1 MSSAPPRTPHE
12 ALVALG
18 RIGVW
23 TYQLDLQPA
32 DAARIAAADLE
43 QLGFR
48 SIWLSDS
55 RRRELF
61 SNTCLILQATTTISV
76 ATGIANIYGRDPIT
90 MAAGQKT
97 IGEAFPGRFV
107 LGLGVGHKA
116 AVEGVRGH
124 HYGPPLTTMW
134 RYLEAMAHTVYDAPE
149 PTVATPT
156 ILAALGPRMIELG
169 RDRADGIHPYHTTP
183 THTRFARELLGPDA
197 FLAPEQSVVFE
208 TDQRKARQIAR
219 SRLRNTLTQ
228 PNYLRNLARLGF
240 SDADLSGEGSDLLID
255 SLVAWGDEDAVFARL
270 REHVDAGADHV
281 AVQVLVPDDRV
292 LPTAAWRLLA
302 GVLDEFEPAAQ
313 PVITSEAK
321 GVS

>member
-1 MSSAPPRTPHE
+1 MSSAPLDGPGE
-12 ALVALG
+12 ALARLG

-32 DAARIAAADLE
+32 PAARAAAAGLE
-43 QLGFR
+43 ELGFR
-48 SIWLSDS
+48 AIWISDS

-61 SNTCLILQATTTISV
+61 SNACLILQATAAMSV

-124 HYGPPLTTMW
+124 HYGPPVATMGH
-134 RYLEAMAHTVYDAPE
+134 YLEAMASAIYDAPA
-149 PTVATPT
+149 PPVATPT
-156 ILAALGPRMIELG
+156 ILAALGPKMIELG

-183 THTRFARELLGPDA
+183 EHTRLARELLGPGA
-197 FLAPEQSVVFE
+197 VLAPEQSVVFQADPE
-208 TDQRKARQIAR
+208 KARHIAR

-240 SDADLSGEGSDLLID
+240 SDSDLAGSGSDLLID
-255 SLVAWGDEDAVFARL
+255 SLVAWGDQDAVFARL
-270 REHVDAGADHV
+270 REHLDAGANHV

-292 LPTAAWRLLA
+292 VPTAEWRLLA
-302 GVLDEFEPAAQ
+302 DAIGEFEATSR
-313 PVITSEAK
+313 PVTCAK
-321 GVS
+321 RGAS